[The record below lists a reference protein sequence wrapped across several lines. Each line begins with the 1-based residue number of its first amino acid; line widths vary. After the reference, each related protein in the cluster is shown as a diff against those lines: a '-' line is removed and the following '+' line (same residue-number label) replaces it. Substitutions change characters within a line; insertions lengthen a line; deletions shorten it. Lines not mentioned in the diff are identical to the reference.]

1 MAYRRAMDMSKLVAV
16 FSYGGNTRTAAELIA
31 GKEGAKL
38 FEIRAK
44 VPYSAEDI
52 NWRHETSRN
61 VKEQKDS
68 ESRPE
73 IEALPDL
80 QGVEEIWIG
89 YPI

>member
-44 VPYSAEDI
+44 VPYSAEDV
-52 NWRHETSRN
+52 NET
-61 VKEQKDS
+61 V
-68 ESRPE
+68 
-73 IEALPDL
+73 
-80 QGVEEIWIG
+80 
-89 YPI
+89 

>member
-1 MAYRRAMDMSKLVAV
+1 MAYRRAMDMSKQVAV
-16 FSYGGNTRTAAELIA
+16 FSYGGNTRTAAERIA

-44 VPYSAEDI
+44 VPYSAEDV

-68 ESRPE
+68 MFLFITFSPG
-73 IEALPDL
+73 L
-80 QGVEEIWIG
+80 
-89 YPI
+89 

>member
-44 VPYSAEDI
+44 VPYSAEDV

-68 ESRPE
+68 MFLFITFSPG
-73 IEALPDL
+73 L
-80 QGVEEIWIG
+80 
-89 YPI
+89 